1 MRTFAD
7 LVGCVAHLLQL
18 GRQHIHAAAHVVA
31 RLHDVVGHP
40 ACHERCPRRRA
51 PEECV
56 VPLEQHALGDGGVKV
71 RSVGGTLQWVVG
83 AQVVPAVVVDDKEN
97 DVGARRA

>member
-1 MRTFAD
+1 
-7 LVGCVAHLLQL
+7 
-18 GRQHIHAAAHVVA
+18 
-31 RLHDVVGHP
+31 
-40 ACHERCPRRRA
+40 
-51 PEECV
+51 